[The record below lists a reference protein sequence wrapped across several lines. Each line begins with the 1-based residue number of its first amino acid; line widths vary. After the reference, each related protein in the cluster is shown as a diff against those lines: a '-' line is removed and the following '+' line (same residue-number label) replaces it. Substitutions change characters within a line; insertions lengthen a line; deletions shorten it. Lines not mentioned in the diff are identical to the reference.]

1 MVSEYDVPIGMTRPE
16 PRKNLIMILT
26 ELELK
31 VIIIAVRSRRMQAQ
45 PKAVRR
51 DVVESTAD
59 AEE

>member
-1 MVSEYDVPIGMTRPE
+1 MPIGMARPE
-16 PRKNLIMILT
+16 PRKKVVVILT

-31 VIIIAVRSRRMQAQ
+31 VIITAVRSRRMQAQ

-59 AEE
+59 ADE